1 MLIEVA
7 GIDGAGKST
16 VIAAL
21 RSRLRHRQ
29 VHVYERPMRSEARN
43 LLALLELEHGTRY
56 TVRDRILA
64 MLLDNVRQAHSEL
77 SMYRGSTFAH
87 VFVTGYSLA
96 IHARLLR
103 EGLHGDEGL
112 AVLANQLPV
121 ADASVFL
128 PVSPETALSRIRSRP
143 QGDSVLEDP
152 DPLSTLRA
160 SAQAFQ
166 EAFST
171 RRGMNAYAIS
181 SESASQSVD
190 EHVATVLSPL
200 LPVRH
205 G

>member
-16 VIAAL
+16 AIAAL
-21 RSRLRHRQ
+21 RSQLRHRQ
-29 VHVYERPMRSEARN
+29 LHAYERPMRSEARN
-43 LLALLELEHGTRY
+43 LLALLELEHATRF

-64 MLLDNVRQAHSEL
+64 MLLDNVRQAQSEL

-96 IHARLLR
+96 IRARLLR
-103 EGLHGDEGL
+103 EDLHRDEGL
-112 AVLANQLPV
+112 AALADQLPD

-128 PVSPETALSRIRSRP
+128 SVSPETALARIRSRP
-143 QGDSVLEDP
+143 KGDSVLEDP
-152 DPLSTLRA
+152 EPLSTLRA
-160 SAQAFQ
+160 SDRAFQ

-171 RRGMNAYAIS
+171 RRGENAYAIS
-181 SESASQSVD
+181 SEPVPEKVA
-190 EHVATVLSPL
+190 EHVATALSPL
-200 LPVRH
+200 LSVGH